1 VEYENANNNI
11 KFITTGP
18 MNDEIPQL
26 ELNDREYYF
35 NKNALLNL
43 GDKTITT
50 DNETFKIA
58 DITEENIKKFTTNN
72 DKAKN
77 NCKSL

>member
-1 VEYENANNNI
+1 
-11 KFITTGP
+11 